1 MSGMAK
7 TQVAPAEWLRSAAEA
22 KGLNQPRLS
31 EALGVSVSV
40 VCRWLN
46 GQRVPNWSSAVKI
59 EKLLGI
65 PAKVWLEAAEARKAG

>member
-1 MSGMAK
+1 M
-7 TQVAPAEWLRSAAEA
+7 
-22 KGLNQPRLS
+22 NQPRLS

-40 VCRWLN
+40 VSRWLN

-65 PAKVWLEAAEARKAG
+65 PAKIWLEEAEARKAG